1 MEKIIAK
8 NRKAS
13 HDYYLEER
21 VEAGIE
27 LVGTEIKSIRKGS
40 VQLRD
45 AYVDFVDGE
54 AYVKEMTIAPY
65 EFGNRFNHE
74 DRRDRKLLLHKQE
87 IRKLSQKVKEK
98 GYTVVPTMIYLK
110 NGKAKLEIALAKGKA
125 LYDKR
130 QSLKQKDAQR
140 EIDKEMKNIK
150 R

>member
-13 HDYYLEER
+13 HDYYLEDRLE
-21 VEAGIE
+21 VGIE

-45 AYVDFVDGE
+45 AYVEFVNGE
-54 AYVKEMTIAPY
+54 ALIREMTIAPY

-74 DRRDRKLLLHKQE
+74 DRRDRKLLMHKQE
-87 IRKLSQKVKEK
+87 IRKFSQKVKEK

-125 LYDKR
+125 MYDKR
-130 QSLKQKDAQR
+130 QSLKEKDAKR
-140 EIDKEMKNIK
+140 EMDKALKVK
-150 R
+150 

>member
-13 HDYYLEER
+13 HDYYLEDHLE
-21 VEAGIE
+21 VGIE

-45 AYVDFVDGE
+45 AYVDFIDGE
-54 AYVKEMTIAPY
+54 AFVREMTIAPY

-74 DRRDRKLLLHKQE
+74 DRRDRKLLMHKQE
-87 IRKLSQKVKEK
+87 IRKYAQRVKEK

-110 NGKAKLEIALAKGKA
+110 NGKAKLEIALAKGKD
-125 LYDKR
+125 LHDKR
-130 QSLKQKDAQR
+130 QSLKQRDAQR
-140 EIDKEMKNIK
+140 EIDKAMKEK
-150 R
+150 